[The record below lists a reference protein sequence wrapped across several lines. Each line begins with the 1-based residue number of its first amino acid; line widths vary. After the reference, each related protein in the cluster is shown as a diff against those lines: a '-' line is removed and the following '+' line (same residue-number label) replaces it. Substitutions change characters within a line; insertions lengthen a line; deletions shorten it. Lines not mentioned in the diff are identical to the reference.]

1 MKKNVILFLLL
12 IFLSFNNVNEVSA
25 SESIYVRNY
34 IVMDALT
41 NEVLESKNENET
53 RSVASISK
61 IMTAIIAIESD
72 KLFDVVT
79 IGNEIN
85 DCVGSAIYLSIGER
99 ITIIDLL
106 YGLLLRSGNDCA
118 LSIAVNI
125 CNSVDDFV
133 LLMNNKAK
141 ELNMLNTIFSNPSG
155 LDIKDNGNISSC
167 YDMSLLMSYCLEN
180 ELFCQIINTKRYKS
194 LDRVFINKN
203 KLLHSYDYLLG
214 GKTGVVPVF
223 LWDIKLILHYLVV
236 YCLVNKKR
244 QHYVCR
250 HKL

>member
-155 LDIKDNGNISSC
+155 LDINDNGNISSC

-223 LWDIKLILHYLVV
+223 L
-236 YCLVNKKR
+236 
-244 QHYVCR
+244 
-250 HKL
+250 